1 MCLISF
7 SACRLHVSG
16 QCGVS
21 SSWDCGTV
29 SLFSLRICSSTHHSA
44 PSGYSPADRRR
55 TVAKATLPNLAPT
68 TPAGCCC
75 YLRYT
80 AQWHNTMQ
88 PAALLGNLLVWVVQC
103 VCIMQCITI
112 LLCRV
117 MFHKV
122 AKCRGVWYPVH
133 LPCVALTG
141 CIHLFVFVCDSVFG
155 CDAKKTAVSDVPPQ
169 KQRSIFHLRIT
180 ESRKLF

>member
-16 QCGVS
+16 RCGVS

-29 SLFSLRICSSTHHSA
+29 SLFSLRICSSTHHA
-44 PSGYSPADRRR
+44 AASGYSPADRWR
-55 TVAKATLPNLAPT
+55 TVAKTTLPNLAPT
-68 TPAGCCC
+68 APASWLAAAICTIQHSGKV
-75 YLRYT
+75 
-80 AQWHNTMQ
+80 QWQ

-103 VCIMQCITI
+103 ACIMQCITI

-133 LPCVALTG
+133 LPCAALTG
-141 CIHLFVFVCDSVFG
+141 CIHLSVFVSDSVFG
-155 CDAKKTAVSDVPPQ
+155 CDGRKTVQSLTYL
-169 KQRSIFHLRIT
+169 H
-180 ESRKLF
+180 